1 MIITQERVIIDS
13 DHLILNIFF
22 FLYSLTATIFFCHRY
37 PLVLMDVSERTPG
50 VNLKNNVVMGNAFQS
65 RKQIDTMKK
74 LFFKGISTYH
84 NNN

>member
-1 MIITQERVIIDS
+1 
-13 DHLILNIFF
+13 
-22 FLYSLTATIFFCHRY
+22 
-37 PLVLMDVSERTPG
+37 MDVSERTPG

-84 NNN
+84 NSN